1 MRLLLAILLAVPAW
15 AQLTITTTDPAAVA
29 GGTLNLAASGGT
41 APYTWSLSAGS
52 VGSINSST
60 GQYTAPATVTVNHQ
74 AGGCQVYPSASVFST
89 KIDNL
94 PVHASSAA
102 WISAI
107 TPSTKRLVL
116 APGWGL
122 NLVTSSTPTYTL
134 SNLYT
139 PTANGN
145 YPILGF
151 PWLKRQ
157 GGYYSHAQSGLDRH
171 ISNVNKESCEFTEMY
186 NTYPAGLFP
195 ECPSCNAT
203 YSSQSAARYVGTNF
217 KYQVGAGVDAA
228 GLPLQPVTTK
238 LADFNAGVIK
248 HPMRFTLP
256 NNIISPSY
264 IWPAT
269 ANALA
274 GGGAIPYGAWL
285 RLKSSFNIS
294 GFSPKAQIVL
304 QAWKDYGLYMADGG
318 LTLEVSTDTDVSQ
331 DKDVFAAIGEISGLG
346 PQIGT
351 DFEFVDASSLMV
363 SASSTAVKHDNPY
376 VTPVDFAHACVT
388 DAAMNTACK
397 YIALQGVTVG
407 TTYTAMTFQAG
418 ASAVQL
424 DSWVHGS
431 ANQTVNWTMSPSV
444 GTLTSAGLYTP
455 PASVAAPTVTRF
467 TGTAAADSNA
477 SIHIYVVVWPE
488 GVIRVDTGR
497 TTDYVGSEGI
507 WFKEHGFDGGQ
518 GARTNEATN
527 WPVQPDITLYHT
539 NRYVYSNDLQYR
551 WWLSPGNYKITLKWG
566 LWGNTSSAVYVNNG
580 GNVPLNNWVMGID
593 TNGSVVR
600 RRYDV
605 GKGQGQFN
613 KTHDIEIPCWVR
625 ESDNG
630 LCFLA
635 IRQIADYTNDPN
647 KAVCQAGGSTTAA
660 CAPGVNAIRIESDT
674 GGARIQIDGDD
685 SDITF
690 TKTRQFGCV
699 GWFIANTCSWSIV
712 SGPGTIDANGVY
724 TAPATPPVGGPQSV
738 TVRATHTVNTGL
750 TADLTFNFVF
760 GTIVVTG
767 TQSAL
772 FRGQT
777 ATFTAA
783 IGGVNY
789 TSVTWSRSSSQG
801 SINSSGVY
809 TAPASVSPNETIV
822 ITATSTHDVAQSGS
836 ANLSISQ
843 TRPTIYLNA
852 SAHSGYPYVN
862 GRRTYTDGSGVAWQN
877 DYPDTDPPQLWTTTT
892 GPDYQDILFTTPVVE
907 GPGCDANSANRKNVY
922 LSVRYDYYDR
932 APNLTYNITV
942 PNGLHRVRLKFLAPN
957 GNLNFYVQ
965 DIHVQNVQIAD
976 DFDVAAVAGGANAC
990 TDLETT
996 ALVTNGTLQVVLT
1009 PVRPVNL
1016 GTVVISGIV
1025 VTDLGPAAGQ
1035 TTVTGGVA
1043 MTGAVVLQ

>member
-1 MRLLLAILLAVPAW
+1 P
-15 AQLTITTTDPAAVA
+15 AVA
-29 GGTLNLAASGGT
+29 AGNQLSLTASGGT
-41 APYTWSLSAGS
+41 APYTWSLAPGSAGS
-52 VGSINSST
+52 INTST
-60 GQYTAPATVTVNHQ
+60 GEYTAPATVTVNHQ

-139 PTANGN
+139 PIANGN

-195 ECPSCNAT
+195 ECPSCNAS

-217 KYQVGAGVDAA
+217 KYQAGAGVDAA

-256 NNIISPSY
+256 NNIIKPSY

-304 QAWKDYGLYMADGG
+304 QAWKDYGLYLADGG

-363 SASSTAVKHDNPY
+363 SPSSTAVKHDNPY
-376 VTPVDFAHACVT
+376 VTPVDFAYACVT

-407 TTYTAMTFQAG
+407 TTHTAMTFQAG
-418 ASAVQL
+418 AQAVQL

-431 ANQTVNWTMSPSV
+431 ANQTVNWTMSPSI
-444 GTLTSAGLYTP
+444 GTLTGAGLYTP
-455 PASVAAPTVTRF
+455 PESVAAPTVTMF
-467 TGTAAADSNA
+467 TGTAEADPNA

-539 NRYVYSNDLQYR
+539 NRYVYANDLQYR

-580 GNVPLNNWVMGID
+580 GNVPHNNWVMGID

-625 ESDNG
+625 EADNG

-660 CAPGVNAIRIESDT
+660 CAPGVNAIRIEPDT
-674 GGARIQIDGDD
+674 GGPRLEIDGDTT
-685 SDITF
+685 DITIS
-690 TKTRQFGCV
+690 KTRQLGCV
-699 GWFIANTCSWSIV
+699 GWFIPNTCSWSIA
-712 SGPGTIDANGVY
+712 SGPGTIDQNGLY
-724 TAPATPPVGGPQSV
+724 TAPSVPPLGTQTV
-738 TVRATHTVNTGL
+738 TILAVSTEDPSK
-750 TADLTFNFVF
+750 TAELSFNFVF
-760 GTIVVTG
+760 GNIVVSSSHTIL
-767 TQSAL
+767 S
-772 FRGQT
+772 RGQS
-777 ATFTAA
+777 ATFTAS

-789 TSVTWSRSSSQG
+789 TNVTWSRSTVQGVIGSANGLYQAPSS
-801 SINSSGVY
+801 IL
-809 TAPASVSPNETIV
+809 PDETIT
-822 ITATSTHDVAQSGS
+822 ITATSLDDASKSGS
-836 ANLSISQ
+836 KTLSLKQLIDPIRVNAGSVYAFQ
-843 TRPTIYLNA
+843 TF
-852 SAHSGYPYVN
+852 
-862 GRRTYTDGSGVAWQN
+862 TDGLNRRWSLDSGATGGMVGNVPLTVVVTGNAGGA
-877 DYPDTDPPQLWTTTT
+877 DPEVT
-892 GPDYQDILFTTPVVE
+892 GMPIVYQSHRYAYK
-907 GPGCDANSANRKNVY
+907 GNNSFSYAF
-922 LSVRYDYYDR
+922 L
-932 APNLTYNITV
+932 V
-942 PNGLHRVRLKFLAPN
+942 PAGNYSVRLKFMPPAPVPYIEN
-957 GNLNFYVQ
+957 IIVENSTWRTNW
-965 DIHVQNVQIAD
+965 
-976 DFDVAAVAGGANAC
+976 DVTAASGGVNKAV
-990 TDLETT
+990 DLSGT
-996 ALVTNGTLQVVLT
+996 ALVLDGTLNITIRST
-1009 PVRPVNL
+1009 PAGDAL
-1016 GTVVISGIV
+1016 LCGIEII
-1025 VTDLGPAAGQ
+1025 DLGPLSGSATLNSGSVAGRAAMQ
-1035 TTVTGGVA
+1035 
-1043 MTGAVVLQ
+1043 